1 MAEHSAIDGQEGGEE
16 PLPPGCVWV
25 TARTTYLE
33 MPRPEAGTIPASPA
47 IPEGFTIA
55 RWEAPPIDDYRAM
68 FRAVGGPWGWTG
80 RLLLEDDELRSLLND
95 PAIEI
100 WRLGRGTELAGF
112 IELDYRQPGE
122 VEIVYFGL
130 RPEFIGRG
138 LGGFVLRWASHHVW
152 SRPGVERFWLHTCDY
167 DHPDALRVYQRAGFR
182 VTDEH
187 TGLEAYP
194 AEHVA
199 RLRRG

>member
-1 MAEHSAIDGQEGGEE
+1 VAEHPAIDDREGGEE
-16 PLPPGCVWV
+16 LPAGYVWV

-33 MPRPEAGTIPASPA
+33 MPRPETGAAPASPA

-55 RWEAPPIDDYRAM
+55 RWETPPTDEYRAM

-80 RLLLEDDELRSLLND
+80 RLLLEDGELQSLLND

-100 WRLGRGTELAGF
+100 WCLRQGVELAGF
-112 IELDYRQPGE
+112 IELDFRQPGE

-138 LGGFVLRWASHHVW
+138 LGGFVLRWTAHQVW
-152 SRPGVERFWLHTCDY
+152 SRPEVERFWLHTCDF

-182 VTDEH
+182 VTDER
-187 TGLEAYP
+187 TGPEAYP

-199 RLRRG
+199 RLRRA